1 MFGKSKRKM
10 SGTERFVMDQGRK
23 AGNLKAPMK
32 NTSAPKKVPAVKQ
45 KPLSPGKAGP
55 MKLV

>member
-1 MFGKSKRKM
+1 MFGKKKM
-10 SGTERFVMDQGRK
+10 SGTAKFVMDAGRA

-32 NTSAPKKVPAVKQ
+32 NTAVK
-45 KPLSPGKAGP
+45 KAVPPVKKRPLSPGKAGP